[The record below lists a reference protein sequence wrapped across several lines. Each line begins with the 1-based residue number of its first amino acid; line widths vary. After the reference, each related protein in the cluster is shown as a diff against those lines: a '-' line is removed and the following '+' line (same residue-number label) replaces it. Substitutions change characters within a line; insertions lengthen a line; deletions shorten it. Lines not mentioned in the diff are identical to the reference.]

1 MNDYIIITITIAS
14 SLIFLGCT
22 SFFLKKIFSPWLQC
36 KISNAKIS
44 IFQLIGMWLR
54 RVPLETIVEA
64 YIYSCKAGIPIDI
77 KTLEAHCLAGGN
89 VLNVVHALIYAKDSL
104 IKLDFKQAATM
115 DLAGGNVLEIIKGYQ
130 DKKLREFLED
140 LKNP

>member
-1 MNDYIIITITIAS
+1 MNDYIIITIIIAS

-44 IFQLIGMWLR
+44 IFQFIGMWLR

-77 KTLEAHCLAGGN
+77 KTLEVHC
-89 VLNVVHALIYAKDSL
+89 
-104 IKLDFKQAATM
+104 
-115 DLAGGNVLEIIKGYQ
+115 LAGGNVLEIIKGYQ
-130 DKKLREFLED
+130 DKELHELLED
-140 LKNP
+140 KKKLGLVDGH